1 MNGVEFAVALSP
13 LGETAKIQGI
23 VKRMHFVD
31 FAKVTMVTGNKV
43 NLVRESATFTN
54 VEVMSLG
61 CQGYSI
67 NLVPKIGDFVMLFSS
82 RTCIKDLGTLQQ
94 DTSVDSYSAATYKC
108 IPICSNTAAT
118 SFITI
123 DEKGFTFKDAS
134 ANTIVIDTA
143 GIKVTDMSANDIT
156 MNADGITVTDVNANT
171 AVLNADGIEVTDLN
185 ANDIT
190 MNADGTKVTDVNGNT
205 VTLSADGISLADA
218 AGNSLET
225 TSSAVNI
232 TAANGCKIA
241 MGSSG
246 TVINGKLTVNV

>member
-1 MNGVEFAVALSP
+1 MNGVEFAAALSP

-43 NLVRESATFTN
+43 NLMRESATFTN

-108 IPICSNTAAT
+108 IPICSNTVAT

-134 ANTIVIDTA
+134 ANTIVIDTS
-143 GIKVTDMSANDIT
+143 GIKVTDKSANDIT
-156 MNADGITVTDVNANT
+156 MN
-171 AVLNADGIEVTDLN
+171 
-185 ANDIT
+185 
-190 MNADGTKVTDVNGNT
+190 
-205 VTLSADGISLADA
+205 ADGISLADA
-218 AGNSLET
+218 AGNSIET

-232 TAANGCKIA
+232 TAANGCKIE
-241 MGSSG
+241 MGATG
-246 TVINGKLTVNV
+246 TVINGKLTVLK

>member
-1 MNGVEFAVALSP
+1 MNGVEFAAALSP

-43 NLVRESATFTN
+43 NLMRESATFTN

-108 IPICSNTAAT
+108 IPICSNTVAT

-123 DEKGFTFKDAS
+123 DEKGFTFKDVS

-143 GIKVTDMSANDIT
+143 GIKVTDMS
-156 MNADGITVTDVNANT
+156 
-171 AVLNADGIEVTDLN
+171 

-232 TAANGCKIA
+232 TAANGCKIE

-246 TVINGKLTVNV
+246 TVINGKLTVTT

>member
-1 MNGVEFAVALSP
+1 MNGVEFAAALSP

-43 NLVRESATFTN
+43 NLMRESATFTN

-108 IPICSNTAAT
+108 IPICSKTVAK

-123 DEKGFTFKDAS
+123 DEKGFTFKDVS

-143 GIKVTDMSANDIT
+143 GIKVTDVS
-156 MNADGITVTDVNANT
+156 
-171 AVLNADGIEVTDLN
+171 
-185 ANDIT
+185 
-190 MNADGTKVTDVNGNT
+190 GNT

-232 TAANGCKIA
+232 TAANGCKIE
-241 MGSSG
+241 MSSSG
-246 TVINGKLTVNV
+246 TVINGKLTVLT

>member
-1 MNGVEFAVALSP
+1 MNGVEFAAALSP

-43 NLVRESATFTN
+43 NLMRESATFTN

-108 IPICSNTAAT
+108 IPICSNTVAT

-156 MNADGITVTDVNANT
+156 MNADGTV
-171 AVLNADGIEVTDLN
+171 I
-185 ANDIT
+185 
-190 MNADGTKVTDVNGNT
+190 TDVNGNT

-232 TAANGCKIA
+232 TAANGCKIK

-246 TVINGKLTVNV
+246 TVINGKLTVRK

>member
-1 MNGVEFAVALSP
+1 MNGVEFAAALSP

-43 NLVRESATFTN
+43 NLMRESATFTN

-108 IPICSNTAAT
+108 IPICSNTAAM

-156 MNADGITVTDVNANT
+156 MNADGTT
-171 AVLNADGIEVTDLN
+171 
-185 ANDIT
+185 
-190 MNADGTKVTDVNGNT
+190 VTDVNGNT

-218 AGNSLET
+218 AGNSIET

-232 TAANGCKIA
+232 TAANGCEIE

-246 TVINGKLTVNV
+246 TVINGKLTVLT

>member
-1 MNGVEFAVALSP
+1 MNGVEFAAALSP

-43 NLVRESATFTN
+43 NLMRESATFTN

-67 NLVPKIGDFVMLFSS
+67 NLVPKVGDFVMLFSS

-134 ANTIVIDTA
+134 ANTIVIDTS

-156 MNADGITVTDVNANT
+156 MNADGTV
-171 AVLNADGIEVTDLN
+171 I
-185 ANDIT
+185 
-190 MNADGTKVTDVNGNT
+190 TDVNGNT

-225 TSSAVNI
+225 TSSTVNI
-232 TAANGCKIA
+232 TAANGCKIE
-241 MGSSG
+241 MSSSG
-246 TVINGKLTVNV
+246 TVINGKLTVMT

>member
-1 MNGVEFAVALSP
+1 MNGIEFATALSP

-43 NLVRESATFTN
+43 NLMRESATFTN

-123 DEKGFTFKDAS
+123 DEKGFTFKDVS

-143 GIKVTDMSANDIT
+143 GIKVTDMS
-156 MNADGITVTDVNANT
+156 
-171 AVLNADGIEVTDLN
+171 

-232 TAANGCKIA
+232 TAANGCKIE
-241 MGSSG
+241 MSSSG
-246 TVINGKLTVNV
+246 TVINGKLTVMT

>member
-1 MNGVEFAVALSP
+1 MNGVEFAAALSP

-43 NLVRESATFTN
+43 NLMRESATFTN

-108 IPICSNTAAT
+108 IPICSNTVAT

-123 DEKGFTFKDAS
+123 DEKGFTFKDVS

-156 MNADGITVTDVNANT
+156 MNADG
-171 AVLNADGIEVTDLN
+171 
-185 ANDIT
+185 
-190 MNADGTKVTDVNGNT
+190 TKVTDVNDNT

-225 TSSAVNI
+225 TSSKVSIA
-232 TAANGCKIA
+232 AANGCKIE

-246 TVINGKLTVNV
+246 TVINGKLTVLT

>member
-1 MNGVEFAVALSP
+1 MNGVEFATALSP

-43 NLVRESATFTN
+43 NLMRESATFTN

-67 NLVPKIGDFVMLFSS
+67 NLVPKVGDFVMLFSS

-123 DEKGFTFKDAS
+123 NEKGFTFKDVS

-143 GIKVTDMSANDIT
+143 GIKVTDMS
-156 MNADGITVTDVNANT
+156 
-171 AVLNADGIEVTDLN
+171 

-232 TAANGCKIA
+232 TAANGCKIE